1 MKNLLQSFYPM
12 RWYFLFVAG
21 MIGLMAY
28 ADYTGWRILS
38 FSNNQQWNASGP
50 GGHK

>member
-1 MKNLLQSFYPM
+1 MKNFLQSFYPM
-12 RWYFLFVAG
+12 RWYFLFAIG
-21 MIGLMAY
+21 MIGWMAY

-38 FSNNQQWNASGP
+38 FSNNQQWSASGP